1 MTIPRHY
8 YSGSLVLIG
17 VLCVYLFGDTL
28 TGRSTVAQ
36 DAPLSITKELPPL
49 LENQEMRI
57 IEVTLAPG
65 EASPPHR
72 HNAHVYVYML
82 EGEVE
87 MQVRGGEAVQLQPGD
102 TFYESPDD
110 IHQVGRNLSSTRPAK
125 FLVHMLKQVGVPAY
139 TPVDL

>member
-1 MTIPRHY
+1 MITSKHY
-8 YSGSLVLIG
+8 FSGSLALLG
-17 VLCVYLFGDTL
+17 VLSIYLLGDTL
-28 TGRSTVAQ
+28 ASTSTAAEDV
-36 DAPLSITKELPPL
+36 PLSITKELPSL

-57 IEVTLAPG
+57 VEVTLAPG

-87 MQVRGGEAVQLQPGD
+87 MQVRGGDLVKLQPGD
-102 TFYESPDD
+102 TFYESPED
-110 IHQVGRNLSSTRPAK
+110 IHQVGRNLSSTAPAK

-139 TPVDL
+139 KPVE